1 MATAMK
7 RRILLVDQDLTV
19 LLTLRAILEMHGFAV
34 ETAHSALEAM
44 QTLQANSFAMV
55 ITETKLETPKAGY
68 EVLRAARSQAYDPAT
83 AILSATPS
91 LVSDWIQKGAQSLL
105 VKAVNTQDLVRQ
117 IEALLV
123 THEDNK
129 AEQMLANLSKP
140 HAKHDGSGKAAK
152 NIRKVG

>member
-44 QTLQANSFAMV
+44 QSLQASSFAMV
-55 ITETKLETPKAGY
+55 ITEAKLETPVAGY
-68 EVLRAARSQAYDPAT
+68 EVIRAARSQAYDPAT
-83 AILSATPS
+83 AILSAQPN
-91 LVSDWIQKGAQSLL
+91 LANDWMMHEAQSLL
-105 VKAVNTQDLVRQ
+105 VKAMNTNDLVRQ

-129 AEQMLANLSKP
+129 AEHLLTSQSQP
-140 HAKHDGSGKAAK
+140 RVIQGKRAAK
-152 NIRKVG
+152 DMPKAG